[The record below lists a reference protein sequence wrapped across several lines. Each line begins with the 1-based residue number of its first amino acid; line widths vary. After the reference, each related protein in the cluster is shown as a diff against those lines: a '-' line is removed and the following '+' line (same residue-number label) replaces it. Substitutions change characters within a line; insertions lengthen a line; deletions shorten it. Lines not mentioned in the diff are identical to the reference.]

1 MSASKL
7 VPLALPALAL
17 LAACATA
24 PYQPAQTVA
33 AAPPPAPPPPSL
45 TGALGAPL
53 APATTA
59 PLSGSSA
66 PVAAGA
72 PMRMSAA
79 EISTAFADNTAQGTT
94 ANGLPYAIFFT
105 PDGTERFRQGDFTDI
120 GTWRVLPDGRFCSS
134 LTRLGGNA
142 EECYVMYRS
151 ANTITFQ
158 RPDGV
163 SVGNVNLLPGNPLD
177 L

>member
-7 VPLALPALAL
+7 MPLALPALAL

-24 PYQPAQTVA
+24 PYPPAQTVA
-33 AAPPPAPPPPSL
+33 VVAPPPPPPSL

-53 APATTA
+53 APATTTA
-59 PLSGSSA
+59 LSGSSV
-66 PVAAGA
+66 PVTPGA

-134 LTRLGGNA
+134 LTRLSGNA

-151 ANTITFQ
+151 ANTITFE
-158 RPDGV
+158 RRDGV
-163 SVGNVNLLPGNPLD
+163 SVGSINLLPGNPLS